1 MPRYVKIPTDE
12 EQDAWEQ
19 NKLIP
24 SMLSGIA
31 EDVKR
36 LSLETQKSV
45 ERIKANK
52 LEIEEMKKHGK
63 FVNGEYIPNSEAK
76 PTKSN
81 KKQKK
86 QEDSDSEYEPNEI
99 KKITDSVLK
108 DKLLKIKNETKEI
121 KVFLK
126 K

>member
-1 MPRYVKIPTDE
+1 MPRYVKIPTEE
-12 EQDAWEQ
+12 EQDDWEQ

-24 SMLSGIA
+24 SMLNGIA
-31 EDVKR
+31 EDLR
-36 LSLETQKSV
+36 LST
-45 ERIKANK
+45 IKNK
-52 LEIEEMKKHGK
+52 KNLEISKKLKAKREEMKKYGK

-76 PTKSN
+76 PSK
-81 KKQKK
+81 KIKQKK
-86 QEDSDSEYEPNEI
+86 QEDSDSEYELDEV